1 LLRTSGRRTLGIT
14 TGDPIWPEYY
24 AAAIAAYGGAQME
37 FTMDNTKPG
46 GHCQFDQQQVILD
59 HIDFVL
65 GGEAAAP

>member
-1 LLRTSGRRTLGIT
+1 M
-14 TGDPIWPEYY
+14 
-24 AAAIAAYGGAQME
+24 Q

-65 GGEAAAP
+65 NQAAAAP

>member
-1 LLRTSGRRTLGIT
+1 M
-14 TGDPIWPEYY
+14 
-24 AAAIAAYGGAQME
+24 Q

-65 GGEAAAP
+65 NQPAPTP